1 MKLVISK
8 SYGSNPP
15 CMIRYLKEIFCQAD
29 ALESS
34 NQHGNVKEDGSMT
47 NKNHATVTVLERS

>member
-1 MKLVISK
+1 MKWFISK

-15 CMIRYLKEIFCQAD
+15 CMIRYLKEILCHAGP
-29 ALESS
+29 LESS

-47 NKNHATVTVLERS
+47 NKNHATVTVLDRS

>member
-1 MKLVISK
+1 MKLFISK

-15 CMIRYLKEIFCQAD
+15 CMIRYLKEILCHAG

-34 NQHGNVKEDGSMT
+34 NQHGNVKEDGSMA
-47 NKNHATVTVLERS
+47 NKNHAIVTVLERS

>member
-1 MKLVISK
+1 MERFISK

-15 CMIRYLKEIFCQAD
+15 STIRYLKEILCHAG